1 MTRNANFCFLS
12 PTNLSSNTEK
22 NWIGCQIVIIAKS
35 KRAIHI
41 SKKTTTS

>member
-1 MTRNANFCFLS
+1 MIRNVNFCFLS
-12 PTNLSSNTEK
+12 PTKLSCNTEN